1 MLLKIAVCDDEPIA
15 LKQIEQYL
23 LQIQQ
28 ETEHLQ
34 FSIFFFSDAEDLLA
48 HMPRDIQLLLLDIRM
63 PGSSGIETARKLR
76 KEGLDFY
83 LFFITSNT
91 QYALDGYSVHAY
103 AFLSKPLQ
111 YTHLKT
117 HLLEVAARIQKT
129 SPALVSL
136 KDGASSHVVD
146 FTEVVYTEVFGH
158 TSVIV
163 FENSPSLKL
172 KISLDELEKFTAN
185 HSFFR
190 CHKSYLINLR
200 KVKSIR
206 PAEIIMSNG
215 DVIPLSRNRKQDF
228 LLAFHEAIDF

>member
-1 MLLKIAVCDDEPIA
+1 MLLKIAVCDDEPVA
-15 LKQIEQYL
+15 LKQIEQ
-23 LQIQQ
+23 
-28 ETEHLQ
+28 LQ
-34 FSIFFFSDAEDLLA
+34 FSIFFFSDTEDLLA
-48 HMPRDIQLLLLDIRM
+48 HMPRDIHLLLLDIRM
-63 PGSSGIETARKLR
+63 PGSTGIETARKLR

-91 QYALDGYSVHAY
+91 QYALEGYSVHAY

-117 HLLEVAARIQKT
+117 HLLEVAARIQKSKPT
-129 SPALVSL
+129 LVRL
-136 KDGASSHVVD
+136 KDGFSSHVID
-146 FTEVVYTEVFGH
+146 FAEVVYIEVFGH

-163 FENSPSLKL
+163 FERGPSLNL
-172 KISLDELEKFTAN
+172 KISLEELEKIATD

-200 KVKSIR
+200 KIKSIR

-215 DVIPLSRNRKQDF
+215 SVIPLSRNRKQDF
-228 LLAFHEAIDF
+228 LLAFHAAIDF